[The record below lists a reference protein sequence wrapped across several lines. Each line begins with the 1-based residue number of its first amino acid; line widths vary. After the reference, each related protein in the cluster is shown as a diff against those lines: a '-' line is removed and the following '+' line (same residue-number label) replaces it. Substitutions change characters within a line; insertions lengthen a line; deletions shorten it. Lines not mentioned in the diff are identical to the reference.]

1 MRFSRNNLFF
11 LLTFVFFLI
20 FLSSTSLTF
29 ADLINDICKQTHDP
43 SLCFSSLK
51 SDPRSTNASLTTL
64 GRISI
69 KNAQKTAKAARKLI
83 HSSLNSKNYTECIS
97 LYEDAIS
104 NIKKCKKALKAHD
117 YGQLSTFVSAAMTDA
132 TICDG
137 SFGRGVQGPP
147 QLKFVS
153 LKLQDLGNIIIVIA
167 NNLAAGIKI
176 VA

>member
-29 ADLINDICKQTHDP
+29 ADLMDDICNQTHYP
-43 SLCFSSLK
+43 SLCFDSLK

-64 GRISI
+64 GHISI
-69 KNAQKTAKAARKLI
+69 KNAQKSAKAARKLI
-83 HSSLNSKNYTECIS
+83 HSSLNSKNYTECIA

-104 NIKKCKKALKAHD
+104 KIKICKKALKAHD
-117 YGQLSTFVSAAMTDA
+117 YGQLNTFVAGAMTDA
-132 TICDG
+132 SLCDG

-147 QLKFVS
+147 QLKFVTP
-153 LKLQDLGNIIIVIA
+153 KLQGLCSIIVVIS
-167 NNLAAGIKI
+167 NSLAAGIKN